1 MAPRLWKILRH
12 SIFVIGFHCHCVV
25 GNHSRHGLKQSLC
38 HEVLYH
44 LAEH

>member
-12 SIFVIGFHCHCVV
+12 SIFVIGFHCHCAV

-44 LAEH
+44 LDEH